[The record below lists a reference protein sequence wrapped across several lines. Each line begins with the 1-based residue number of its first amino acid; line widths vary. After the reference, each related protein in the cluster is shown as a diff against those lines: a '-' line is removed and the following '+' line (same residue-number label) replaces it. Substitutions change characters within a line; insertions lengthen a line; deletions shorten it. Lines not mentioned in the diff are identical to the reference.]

1 MKKILNTSIV
11 FALAFLLTSCY
22 STSPR
27 HTVQRVNT
35 DEQID
40 LSGRWNDSDSRMSAD
55 ALTDQVLG
63 EKWLP
68 MFEQRHNGTRPV
80 IVVGLVKNKS
90 YEHIDAE
97 TFIKDIEKAIIRN
110 GSVRLV
116 QAGDKREEL
125 RTERANQQQFSS
137 AETIK
142 KWGRE
147 LGADYIMQGTIN
159 SIVDTYNN
167 QKVVYYQID
176 LEMTDLETNE
186 IVWMGDKKIKK
197 YIEN

>member
-1 MKKILNTSIV
+1 
-11 FALAFLLTSCY
+11 
-22 STSPR
+22 
-27 HTVQRVNT
+27 
-35 DEQID
+35 
-40 LSGRWNDSDSRMSAD
+40 
-55 ALTDQVLG
+55 
-63 EKWLP
+63 P